1 MGQIDKFRA
10 AMGKAKGFARPSKF
24 AVRINPPT
32 LVSQI
37 GNAFYSANGETGE
50 TGNIEFIKAH
60 NAIREMY
67 QSMRGQ
73 IELFCSSVEMPGHD
87 LQTQQIQHGSAP
99 VRDMVTSHGFEG
111 TINATFYLS
120 EDLKERHFFE
130 QWQRLAV
137 NVESHKANFYDDYIG
152 EMEIYQLSNGLDSGL
167 PFPTFIDKVFDVD
180 RAEYGIIAKEV
191 YPATISGIEYSYE
204 SGNQIATMA
213 VGFNYREWRNLGN
226 EKAGLRPYS

>member
-73 IELFCSSVEMPGHD
+73 IELFCSSIEMPGHD
-87 LQTQQIQHGSAP
+87 LQTQQVQFGSAP

-111 TINATFYLS
+111 MITASFYLS

-152 EMEIYQLSNGLDSGL
+152 SMEIYQLSNGLDSGL
-167 PFPTFIDKVFDVD
+167 PFPTFIDKIFDVD
-180 RAEYGIIAKEV
+180 MATYGIKAKEV

-204 SGNQIATMA
+204 NGNQIATMA

-226 EKAGLRPYS
+226 KDSRLRPYS

>member
-87 LQTQQIQHGSAP
+87 LQTQQVQHGSAP

-152 EMEIYQLSNGLDSGL
+152 SMEIYQLSNGLDSGL
-167 PFPTFIDKVFDVD
+167 PFPTFIDKIFDVD
-180 RAEYGIIAKEV
+180 MAEYGIRASEV

-213 VGFNYREWRNLGN
+213 VGFNYREWRNLGDK
-226 EKAGLRPYS
+226 KAGLRPYS

>member
-37 GNAFYSANGETGE
+37 GNAFYSANGATDE

-152 EMEIYQLSNGLDSGL
+152 QWR
-167 PFPTFIDKVFDVD
+167 F
-180 RAEYGIIAKEV
+180 
-191 YPATISGIEYSYE
+191 
-204 SGNQIATMA
+204 
-213 VGFNYREWRNLGN
+213 FNYLMD
-226 EKAGLRPYS
+226 